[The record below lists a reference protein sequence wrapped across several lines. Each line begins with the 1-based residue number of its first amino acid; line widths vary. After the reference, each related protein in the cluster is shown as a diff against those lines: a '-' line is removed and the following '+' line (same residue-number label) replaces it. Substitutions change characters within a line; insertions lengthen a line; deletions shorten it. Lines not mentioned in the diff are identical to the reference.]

1 MKNKIQINLVFDF
14 FYRQNL
20 YDTKKDADATFH
32 ILVTTKM
39 MPKIMTNKLSEKQR
53 KVFDLYFYQH
63 ISQEEIARRLRITQP
78 TVSRHLN
85 RAIDKVNEILNYVYM
100 ATQHTINYMECIEKS
115 E

>member
-1 MKNKIQINLVFDF
+1 MKNKNNVNLVFDF

-20 YDTKKDADATFH
+20 YDNKKDEDATFH
-32 ILVTTKM
+32 VLVTTKIL
-39 MPKIMTNKLSEKQR
+39 PNIMNYKLSEKQR
-53 KVFDLYFYQH
+53 KVFDLYFYHH

-85 RAIDKVNEILNYVYM
+85 RAIDKVNEILIYVYM